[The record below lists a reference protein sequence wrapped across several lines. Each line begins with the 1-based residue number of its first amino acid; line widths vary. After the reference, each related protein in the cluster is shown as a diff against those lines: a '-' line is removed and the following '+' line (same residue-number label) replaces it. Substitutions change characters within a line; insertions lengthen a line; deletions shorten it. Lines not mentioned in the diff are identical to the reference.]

1 MALYARALTLD
12 PSKASLRNDYAVA
25 LGHHGRWAEAVERFR
40 AALALR
46 EEERA
51 RLLAKGGG
59 SDGRLERKM
68 ARVRQNLEHVQQAV
82 QAGAEL

>member
-25 LGHHGRWAEAVERFR
+25 LGHHGRWAEAVDRFR

-51 RLLAKGGG
+51 RVLKA
-59 SDGRLERKM
+59 GRTPRVLERKIE
-68 ARVRQNLEHVQQAV
+68 RVRQNLEHAQQAV